1 MKLELSQAI
10 LKATDPKLRT
20 DNWQANIEVCDIV
33 KRDPEDNGKDAI
45 SMIQRR
51 LEQSDANVILRSLSL
66 IVALAENCG
75 SRLQQEISS
84 KSFTNILYS
93 LIEKRTI
100 HFTVK
105 IEIVK
110 MISQLSKSFK
120 SDSSLRSMNDT
131 YKKIKKNHP
140 ELLNERS
147 SNEKSR
153 NYLPSKNKIADDVK
167 QREQRELEE
176 ALKLSLQEFETQ
188 KKQGTPQQSQIAVSN
203 SQPPQQQ
210 QQQQQAPRIVKKVR
224 AMYDLNTSEKDEL
237 SFNKGDIIIVLEQ
250 VYRDWWRGSLRGN
263 IGIFP
268 LNYVTPIMEPTE
280 EELQMEKQKEDI
292 VFQQYNKVNRLHS
305 TLKSSSQTMNGRDIT
320 QDEEVTNM
328 YGSVTPLRPEIT
340 KMIGKYAREKDD
352 ITSIYQV
359 LTQAE
364 QTYNHLLDQAA
375 NAYKPTVTMAQST
388 QPQIPSSNINYP
400 PQILQQQQFPQPQ
413 QPQQPQ
419 QPLGGTPTYQQGYP
433 VQTQGTYNVNAY
445 GNQSQQQQ
453 YSQPPSNLVNVS
465 PQQYQQ
471 QQPYRMD
478 NMSSNP
484 YPQQ

>member
-45 SMIQRR
+45 AMLQRR
-51 LEQSDANVILRSLSL
+51 LEQNDANVLLRSLSL
-66 IVALAENCG
+66 TVALAENCG

-84 KSFTNILYS
+84 KSFTNMLYS

-100 HFTVK
+100 HITVK

-120 SDSSLRSMNDT
+120 SDPSLRSMNDT

-140 ELLNERS
+140 ELLNTGS
-147 SNEKSR
+147 SNETSR
-153 NYLPSKNKIADDVK
+153 NQLPSKNKIGDDVK
-167 QREQRELEE
+167 QREQKELEE
-176 ALKLSLQEFETQ
+176 ALKLSLQEFESQ
-188 KKQGTPQQSQIAVSN
+188 KRQENSQQNQFTPSN
-203 SQPPQQQ
+203 SIPEQQQ
-210 QQQQQAPRIVKKVR
+210 QQQQQAPRVVKKVR

-237 SFNKGDIIIVLEQ
+237 SFKKGDIIIVLEQ

-268 LNYVTPIMEPTE
+268 LNYVTPIVEPTQQ
-280 EELQMEKQKEDI
+280 ELLIEKQKEDI
-292 VFQQYNKVNRLHS
+292 VFQQYDKINRLHS
-305 TLKSSSQTMNGRDIT
+305 TLKNSSQNMNDRDIT

-352 ITSIYQV
+352 MTAIYKV
-359 LTQAE
+359 LNQAE
-364 QTYNHLLDQAA
+364 QTYNQLLDQAA
-375 NAYKPTVTMAQST
+375 NAYKPTVAMSQTM
-388 QPQIPSSNINYP
+388 PPPIPSSNINYP
-400 PQILQQQQFPQPQ
+400 QQQFSQ
-413 QPQQPQ
+413 QQQ
-419 QPLGGTPTYQQGYP
+419 QPLGSATGYQQGYP
-433 VQTQGTYNVNAY
+433 VQTQGSYNMNGY
-445 GNQSQQQQ
+445 NNQSQPYMQQPFNQ
-453 YSQPPSNLVNVS
+453 MNSA

-471 QQPYRMD
+471 QQQKEPYTM
-478 NMSSNP
+478 NNISSST
-484 YPQQ
+484 YTQQ

>member
-51 LEQSDANVILRSLSL
+51 LEQNDANVILRSISL
-66 IVALAENCG
+66 IIALAENCG

-84 KSFTNILYS
+84 KNFTNNLYN
-93 LIEKRTI
+93 LIEKKNI
-100 HFTVK
+100 HITVK
-105 IEIVK
+105 LEIVK

-120 SDSSLRSMNDT
+120 SDPSLRSMNDI
-131 YKKIKKNHP
+131 YKKIKKNHS
-140 ELLNERS
+140 ELLNDKS
-147 SNEKSR
+147 SLNETSR
-153 NYLPSKNKIADDVK
+153 NNLPSKNKITDNVK
-167 QREQRELEE
+167 QREQKELEE

-188 KKQGTPQQSQIAVSN
+188 KKQDSPQQNQITSTN
-203 SQPPQQQ
+203 SQQQ
-210 QQQQQAPRIVKKVR
+210 QQPEQQTPRIVKKVR

-280 EELQMEKQKEDI
+280 QELQMEKQKEDI
-292 VFQQYNKVNRLHS
+292 VFQQYDKVNRLHT
-305 TLKSSSQTMNGRDIT
+305 TLKNSSQTMNGRDIT
-320 QDEEVTNM
+320 QDEQVTNM

-352 ITSIYQV
+352 VTSIYQV

-364 QTYNHLLDQAA
+364 QTYNQLLDQAA
-375 NAYKPTVTMAQST
+375 NAYKPTMTMPQTAQS
-388 QPQIPSSNINYP
+388 QMPSSNMNYP
-400 PQILQQQQFPQPQ
+400 QQQQYSQPQ
-413 QPQQPQ
+413 QLQP
-419 QPLGGTPTYQQGYP
+419 PVGGVPAYQQGYP
-433 VQTQGTYNVNAY
+433 VQTQGSYSMNAY
-445 GNQSQQQQ
+445 GNQQQAQQQQQQQ
-453 YSQPPSNLVNVS
+453 YVQPPSNTMNNA

-471 QQPYRMD
+471 AQQPYRMD
-478 NMSSNP
+478 NISSNP